1 MSQKILPPKL
11 DKSKKIGIIASADPV
26 RGVCSEN
33 VIQRGYKYLKEKG
46 FDVVE
51 GESVKKLTRK
61 HIAGSVSLRINDIHN
76 FIERQDIGCIMAFWG
91 GFNSNQLLDNL
102 DYDLIKKNP
111 KFSLVIQMLP
121 L

>member
-11 DKSKKIGIIASADPV
+11 DKSKKIGIIASDLV

-51 GESVKKLTRK
+51 GESVKKVNK
-61 HIAGSVSLRINDIHN
+61 KAHCG
-76 FIERQDIGCIMAFWG
+76 IGLFA
-91 GFNSNQLLDNL
+91 N
-102 DYDLIKKNP
+102 
-111 KFSLVIQMLP
+111 
-121 L
+121 